1 MLKRL
6 CALFLLFIPLLSV
19 ANPPLPAEKAFN
31 LQVATIDPNTIKVS
45 WQIAPKYFLY
55 KNCLQIINKDKE
67 VLQIGQINYPLPQNK
82 TNRQGQTFPIYH
94 NKLSLNIPILSE
106 NPGESLIELRYQ
118 GCSNEGFCYPPER
131 KLIKISFRPDLSISA
146 VNIEAIQLSKPLKP
160 VKRSEP
166 VENIQEEL
174 TTDFAELFSNNN
186 WVIIILS
193 FLGFGVLLS
202 FTPCILPMV
211 PVLSGIIVGHG
222 EKISTRKAFLLSL
235 SYVLSMSIT
244 YGIIGA
250 VIALLGNNLQ
260 VAMQAP
266 IVIAIFSV
274 IFILLALSMFDLY
287 EIKLPLSIQNKLA
300 NVTRSQSGGH
310 YLNAIILGSMSILV
324 LSPCVSAPLIG
335 ALSYIAQTG
344 DVAIGITSL
353 FFLSFGMG
361 IPLLLIGTSAGK
373 LLPKAGTWMNTV
385 KALFGVILLGV
396 AIYLLSRIVPSLVSM
411 LMWSSLCI
419 FSGVYLRPFNKLQTN
434 QDKFKQS
441 LAIILI
447 IYGVFILFGAS
458 SGNSNPLLPLKGKY
472 VKQSQFKTKT
482 IIVKSLTEMQ
492 DALKNAAAESTPVV
506 LYFYADWCASCHI
519 ISSTILQDES
529 VLRQLQH
536 VLLIKVD
543 ITKNNTDSK
552 ELLNYY
558 HVIAPPTFIFLDK
571 TGKPLPEPQL
581 VGEISKKELLVQIM
595 KL

>member
-235 SYVLSMSIT
+235 S
-244 YGIIGA
+244 
-250 VIALLGNNLQ
+250 
-260 VAMQAP
+260 
-266 IVIAIFSV
+266 
-274 IFILLALSMFDLY
+274 
-287 EIKLPLSIQNKLA
+287 
-300 NVTRSQSGGH
+300 
-310 YLNAIILGSMSILV
+310 
-324 LSPCVSAPLIG
+324 
-335 ALSYIAQTG
+335 
-344 DVAIGITSL
+344 
-353 FFLSFGMG
+353 
-361 IPLLLIGTSAGK
+361 
-373 LLPKAGTWMNTV
+373 
-385 KALFGVILLGV
+385 
-396 AIYLLSRIVPSLVSM
+396 
-411 LMWSSLCI
+411 
-419 FSGVYLRPFNKLQTN
+419 
-434 QDKFKQS
+434 
-441 LAIILI
+441 
-447 IYGVFILFGAS
+447 
-458 SGNSNPLLPLKGKY
+458 
-472 VKQSQFKTKT
+472 
-482 IIVKSLTEMQ
+482 
-492 DALKNAAAESTPVV
+492 
-506 LYFYADWCASCHI
+506 
-519 ISSTILQDES
+519 
-529 VLRQLQH
+529 
-536 VLLIKVD
+536 
-543 ITKNNTDSK
+543 
-552 ELLNYY
+552 
-558 HVIAPPTFIFLDK
+558 
-571 TGKPLPEPQL
+571 
-581 VGEISKKELLVQIM
+581 
-595 KL
+595 